1 VKGQGSQNP
10 EATAD
15 CTKCNSGPADA
26 CTFDTMISVRGTVS
40 KILFEISTV
49 FEGGSGLYL
58 Q

>member
-1 VKGQGSQNP
+1 M
-10 EATAD
+10 ATAH
-15 CTKCNSGPADA
+15 CTGCKSGPADA